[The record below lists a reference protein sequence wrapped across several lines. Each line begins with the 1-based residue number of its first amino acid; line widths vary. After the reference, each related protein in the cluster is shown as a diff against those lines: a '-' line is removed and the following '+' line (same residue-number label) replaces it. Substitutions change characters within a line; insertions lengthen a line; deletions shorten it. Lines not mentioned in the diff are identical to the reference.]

1 MINNVSKGWQHIKGC
16 HSKDDERA
24 QNVVIPMVVVDS
36 IQNIEQTSLLIRIHC
51 RNFKWG
57 MERRL
62 CPEFHFGL
70 LVIELKGFLS
80 YRGDYN
86 MTW

>member
-1 MINNVSKGWQHIKGC
+1 MINNLSKGWQHIKGC
-16 HSKDDERA
+16 HSKDDQRA

-36 IQNIEQTSLLIRIHC
+36 IQNIQQTSLLIRIHC

-62 CPEFHFGL
+62 CLESRMDNALWAFGDRAKRL
-70 LVIELKGFLS
+70 LIS
-80 YRGDYN
+80 
-86 MTW
+86 

>member
-1 MINNVSKGWQHIKGC
+1 MINNLSKGWQHIKGC
-16 HSKDDERA
+16 HSKDDQCA

-36 IQNIEQTSLLIRIHC
+36 IQNIQQTSLLIRIHC

-62 CPEFHFGL
+62 CPEFRMDNALWAFGDRAKRL
-70 LVIELKGFLS
+70 LIS
-80 YRGDYN
+80 
-86 MTW
+86 